1 MASAVR
7 RAVPPVVAALLVVA
21 LAAPAGAAPEF
32 RQRVAGISPEPE
44 VVLRGGGFGH
54 GVGMSQYGAYAMAQ
68 AGHSAAEILRHY
80 YRGVAVGGTTMPS
93 RIRVGLH
100 RELPF
105 SNVDALTGPVAWKT
119 CRGGECTTVRSQP
132 RGTTWTVRLR
142 SDGRY
147 TIFSGDRRVFRGGA
161 GKRLVA
167 KFHGTVIEAYN
178 PNGARRRYRW
188 GRLEYSVNS
197 TAARTMFVVLDIPS
211 MQLYLRGLGEVPSS
225 WGLRGPAA
233 LQAQAITARTYAL
246 SLHQAFGGNRSDCR
260 CSLLA
265 TPANQVYTGYD
276 KETETY
282 GEYWVAA
289 VKATKRTVATHDG
302 ALIGAFYSSSHG
314 GRSENSEDSWAYSAS
329 VPYLRSVDDPWSRDE
344 RAGNP
349 LGRWERSVPNTEFA
363 RFVGSGMATV
373 HQVEVLNRTAGNTVA
388 TLRVTGLTST
398 GVPTV
403 VLRSG
408 QKEIVGLDLR
418 RAFSFSN
425 GRFSLPTLPSQQVRG
440 IGFAPFTDDD
450 GSVHEFSTV
459 FVQQAGIAQG
469 VTATRFRPRA
479 KVTRGQLATLLYR
492 TFALPPAQRDHFTDD
507 ERSLHEASINALA
520 EAGIANG
527 VSRTRFRPGAAV
539 TRDQAA
545 TLLSLALDLSPSS
558 TDRFH
563 DDDASVHEAS
573 INAIAGKRIASGC
586 TGERYCPERAV
597 ARGEIATLLYRAV
610 EAYR

>member
-1 MASAVR
+1 
-7 RAVPPVVAALLVVA
+7 
-21 LAAPAGAAPEF
+21 AAPAGAAPAF
-32 RQRVAGISPEPE
+32 RRRVAEIHPDPA

-68 AGHSAAEILRHY
+68 AGHSGADILRHY
-80 YRGVAVGGTTMPS
+80 YRGVVVGATAMPS
-93 RIRVGLH
+93 RVRVGLA
-100 RELPF
+100 RDLPF
-105 SNVDALTGPVAWKT
+105 SNVDALTGSVAWRT
-119 CRGGECTTVRSQP
+119 CRDGDCTTVRTQP

-178 PNGARRRYRW
+178 PNGARQRYRW

-197 TAARTMFVVLDIPS
+197 AAAGTMFVVLDIPS
-211 MQLYLRGLGEVPSS
+211 MQRYLRGLGEVPSY

-233 LQAQAITARTYAL
+233 LRAQAIIARTYAT
-246 SLHQAFGGNRSDCR
+246 SLHRAFNGNRPDCR

-265 TPANQVYTGYD
+265 TPANQAYTGYD

-289 VKATKRTVATHDG
+289 VRDTIRRVATYEG

-314 GRSENSEDSWAYSAS
+314 GRSEHSEDSWAYSAS
-329 VPYLRSVDDPWSRDE
+329 LPYLRSVDDPWSRDE

-349 LGRWERSVPNTEFA
+349 LGRWERPVDNDAFA

-373 HQVEVLNRTAGNTVA
+373 RQVEVLRRTAGNTVA

-398 GVPTV
+398 GAPLV
-403 VLRSG
+403 VKRSG
-408 QKEIVGLDLR
+408 EKNIVGLDLR
-418 RAFSFSN
+418 RAFGFSN
-425 GRFSLPTLPSQQVRG
+425 GRYNLPTLPSQQVRG
-440 IGFAPFTDDD
+440 LGFAPFTDDD
-450 GSVHEFSTV
+450 GLVHELGIT
-459 FVQQAGIAQG
+459 FVHQAGIAQG

-479 KVTRGQLATLLYR
+479 GVTRGQLATLLYR
-492 TFALPPAQRDHFTDD
+492 TFALPPAQRDHFDD
-507 ERSLHEASINALA
+507 DDASAHEPSINAVA

-527 VSRTRFRPGAAV
+527 ISRTRFRPNAPI

-545 TLLSLALDLSPSS
+545 TLLRVALGLSPSS
-558 TDRFH
+558 TDRFG

-573 INAIAGKRIASGC
+573 INVLARRRIASGC
-586 TGERYCPERAV
+586 ERDRYCPDRAV
-597 ARGEIATLLYRAV
+597 QRGEIATLLYRAV